1 MFIDWKKVQLPEM
14 AADAE
19 PAKPA
24 PVRPQGVSSR
34 LPLLVLIALLA
45 VGFIGYRSAI
55 ESAAWRAVEAL
66 FRQNQEV
73 QAMIGEVRACRPWY
87 PVKVDFAGESL
98 YLGVTVR
105 LQGSRGEGEGAVQ
118 LRYGLQGWEIV
129 AAAIVDGQGRLRPL
143 AMRKRP
149 SVPPATR
156 GPAVAPPAG
165 R

>member
-1 MFIDWKKVQLPEM
+1 MFIDWKKVHLPDM
-14 AADAE
+14 AADEE

-34 LPLLVLIALLA
+34 LPLLALIALLA
-45 VGFIGYRSAI
+45 IGFIGYRSAI

-73 QAMIGEVRACRPWY
+73 QAMIGEVRACRPWH
-87 PVKVDFAGESL
+87 PVKVDFDGESL
-98 YLGVTVR
+98 HLGVTVCIE
-105 LQGSRGEGEGAVQ
+105 GSRGQGKGVVQ
-118 LRYGLQGWEIV
+118 LRYGQQGWEIV
-129 AAAIVDGQGRLRPL
+129 AAAMVDGQGRLRPL

-149 SVPPATR
+149 TVPPTTR
-156 GPAVAPPAG
+156 GPAVPPPAG